1 MNRHN
6 APAFNSK
13 SYPYELMKEQQHAL
27 EHLHADFRWGPYGI
41 RVNRF
46 HHATFPP
53 GKIDRFHKHSEEFEF
68 HFIPRGRGMVILKDM
83 PYALNEGMM
92 YLTAPQVM
100 HYQEADPLV
109 GMNELCLRIEIVR
122 LDGTEPADQSNLLA
136 ETTPSVQTSWG
147 ADSEWRE
154 AEFCI
159 GQLRLIPLRPELD
172 RFRAMECF
180 LTAYRAWYESQPG
193 LLTIIKQSIIQ
204 ILLRMTRTYFPETQQ
219 QAQTM
224 LRDMNHYRYKLA
236 EQFLIDNYQESI
248 SLETLAERIQISP
261 RQLQRI
267 FKSQSGTTFSEY
279 IEQLRLSHICKELER
294 GDRTIEHLAITN
306 GFSSANYLHRVFKR
320 KYGITP
326 VQYREQFQTHNRQ
339 PEESLTP

>member
-1 MNRHN
+1 MIGMRMNQ
-6 APAFNSK
+6 APASGNK
-13 SYPYELMKEQQHAL
+13 PYPYELMKEQQHAL

-41 RVNRF
+41 RVVRF
-46 HHATFPP
+46 HHTTFPP

-68 HFIPRGRGMVILKDM
+68 HFIPRGSGMVILGDT
-83 PYALNEGMM
+83 PHALHEGMM

-100 HYQEADPLV
+100 HYQEADPIE

-122 LDGTEPADQSNLLA
+122 LEDTAPEERVAAASEDASSP
-136 ETTPSVQTSWG
+136 SWG

-154 AEFCI
+154 AEECI
-159 GQLRLIPLRPELD
+159 RQLRLLPLRPEQD
-172 RFRAMECF
+172 RFKAMECF

-193 LLTIIKQSIIQ
+193 LFTIIKQAIIH
-204 ILLRMTRTYFPETQQ
+204 ILLRMTRAYFPEQQ
-219 QAQTM
+219 QSQGT

-236 EQFLIDNYQESI
+236 EQFMKDNYQEPLT
-248 SLETLAERIQISP
+248 LEAVSERIQISP

-267 FKSQSGTTFSEY
+267 FRMQSGTTFSEY
-279 IEQLRLSHICKELER
+279 IEQIRLAHICKELEL
-294 GDRTIEHLAITN
+294 GNRTIEALATAN

-326 VQYREQFQTHNRQ
+326 IQYREKFHIDTNLQ
-339 PEESLTP
+339 